1 MRCIFRTE
9 TNPYFNLAAEEFA
22 FKNFSGNTFMLWV
35 NDPAIIIGKHQNAFA
50 EINHQFVEAKNIKV
64 VRRISGGGTVYHD
77 SGNLNFSFI
86 NNAEKSQT
94 VDFSR
99 FTLPIIS
106 VLGKLGVEAQ
116 IGLKNSIFI
125 GQHKISGNAEHLYKN
140 AVLHHG
146 TLLYS
151 SDLTVLEK
159 AIRPPAIK
167 FEDKAIKSVRSTVG
181 NISDFMPSSVG
192 MKEFSGFVFAEI
204 INMNPGSYEYQF
216 SPSDIDSINELAEKK
231 YKTWEWNYGYSP
243 AFQFKTLIDTGNAQI
258 CCMVKVVDGMIQD
271 IIPNNQAEVDMPG
284 IAGEFNALRDA
295 VTRIPMQSKLIKQ
308 NLSAQFTGP
317 VIDGIIDSLFTGKV
331 C

>member
-22 FKNFSGNTFMLWV
+22 FKNFSGNTFMLWT

-50 EINHQFVEAKNIKV
+50 EINHQFVEANNIKV

-106 VLGKLGVEAQ
+106 VLGKLGVEAHT
-116 IGLKNSIFI
+116 GLKNSIFT

-140 AVLHHG
+140 TVLHHG
-146 TLLYS
+146 TLLYN

-159 AIRPPAIK
+159 AIKPPAII

-181 NISDFMPSSVG
+181 NISDFMPSLVE

-204 INMNPGSYEYQF
+204 IRMNPGSYEYQF
-216 SPSDIDSINELAEKK
+216 SPADIEAINELAEKK

-243 AFQFKTLIDTGNAQI
+243 AFQFKTLIETVNAKI
-258 CCMVKVVDGMIQD
+258 CCVVKVVDGIIRD
-271 IIPNNQAEVDMPG
+271 ITPNNQAEIEIPG
-284 IAGEFNALRDA
+284 VPGEFNVLREAL
-295 VTRIPMQSKLIKQ
+295 TGIPMQSKLIRQK
-308 NLSAQFTGP
+308 LSTHYTGP